1 MKMMHTDDAECQS
14 FFCMVNSMAEPG
26 SILGVQ
32 IAWDSNGS
40 FRNWVK
46 TSDILFLR
54 VINSCLHLSLTKWHC
69 SSGRH
74 LVKALNYSNSGD
86 RDLLQKS
93 WNSYNVNCSYPC
105 IFDACT
111 PNNCLWIF
119 FYPPVVTSVIFF
131 FFPPWNLA
139 LFSDG
144 VISPNFVPVNRPLSD
159 GRVTK
164 LIWITVPCKW
174 LYFTIELV
182 SYVTWIRGSGR
193 LWSGFWKPLPY
204 FGNDLRFSWP
214 LPQDRA
220 ILSIPN

>member
-131 FFPPWNLA
+131 FFSSMEPCSVFRWRNFTKFCTCKQTTLRRQSHQANLDNCA
-139 LFSDG
+139 MQMVVFHYRASLLCYM
-144 VISPNFVPVNRPLSD
+144 N
-159 GRVTK
+159 T
-164 LIWITVPCKW
+164 
-174 LYFTIELV
+174 
-182 SYVTWIRGSGR
+182 
-193 LWSGFWKPLPY
+193 
-204 FGNDLRFSWP
+204 RF
-214 LPQDRA
+214 R
-220 ILSIPN
+220 